1 MRELPSSVARA
12 VLWNDAM
19 GNRAVVAMSCLIAA
33 CTLAEPGV
41 PLGVPAAPAAPHVSV
56 DGDPPALLTQ
66 RGDSARSG
74 ANAFERALSVSTVTP
89 STFGKLFTRAIDGD
103 VYAQPLYVAGVAF
116 ADRTRNVLVVATEHD
131 SVFAF
136 DADDPSADAPLWKV
150 TIGQATPVPNPWF
163 AVPTDFDACRTAT
176 YNQRASGITS
186 TPVIDPTTSTIYV
199 VGLVQDRVATTT
211 YADCVDVDPES
222 DYRCLTSA
230 CDGPVFRVEL
240 HALDLVTGAERS
252 GSPAVVGGSV
262 LGNGD
267 ASENGVV
274 TFDPRIHLQRP
285 GLLLSGGRVYIGFG
299 SYGDIGLYHGWI
311 FAYDAAT
318 LARAAVFNSTP
329 DGTAGSVWQSGVGL
343 AADEDGYVYAVTGNG
358 TFDADRGG
366 RDDGDSVIKLDRDL
380 NVVDWFT
387 PYLAS
392 LNGTD
397 YLSVWDADLGSG
409 GVLLVAGTRKL
420 AVAGKT
426 GVLYLLDRDNLG
438 HLEPPTGAG
447 RSVERFVAW
456 DPTHSCD
463 GAGTPAG
470 SGVYGA
476 PVLWTGPAGPQLF
489 VWGVRDVAK
498 SFALVDGAVPAGAT
512 CFCPGND
519 TFPDD
524 PSCGVVRSRGNEVA
538 IGDVPGAMYTVSSNG
553 IAPATGILW
562 AVRAAEDV
570 PTSSKIG
577 AGKLE
582 AYAAEDLTKKLWDS
596 AAIPGDALG
605 LFAKFTPPVVANGK
619 VYVATISGTIVVYG
633 LVDKGSAITGN

>member
-366 RDDGDSVIKLDRDL
+366 RDYGDSVIKLDRDL

-447 RSVERFVAW
+447 RSVERF
-456 DPTHSCD
+456 
-463 GAGTPAG
+463 
-470 SGVYGA
+470 A
-476 PVLWTGPAGPQLF
+476 P
-489 VWGVRDVAK
+489 
-498 SFALVDGAVPAGAT
+498 ALVRAADAACLGERAVPACERVAASVVGGAARRADVGARAAARLDARVHA
-512 CFCPGND
+512 GNID
-519 TFPDD
+519 SET
-524 PSCGVVRSRGNEVA
+524 E
-538 IGDVPGAMYTVSSNG
+538 
-553 IAPATGILW
+553 
-562 AVRAAEDV
+562 VRAAAARDGQRHGRDEEGAKEE
-570 PTSSKIG
+570 TTRGAHG
-577 AGKLE
+577 AGYPYSAHRANLLHRDASIRVKAFRAAGGYTEPGFRVRLE
-582 AYAAEDLTKKLWDS
+582 DR
-596 AAIPGDALG
+596 PM
-605 LFAKFTPPVVANGK
+605 VA
-619 VYVATISGTIVVYG
+619 
-633 LVDKGSAITGN
+633 